1 MLLSRAIQEF
11 AKTVLKIPK
20 TRIHLREM
28 AQSKQPRFTVEQI
41 NQMQPHRLLMNVQS
55 EGLDPTG
62 DEPVLR
68 NRLIKAFHPDYDIE
82 AQATTTKRCARS
94 IPRNQAASKNS
105 PSPPKVNP
113 KVSVPKTWSRT
124 LIQNA
129 TIAKLEQGLKDAGL
143 SIECQTTR
151 RRDELKLRLR
161 NHYFPDDDNK
171 TTFEG
176 QPNELDFLKYGSVL
190 KRIPKGSRPKAAKVL
205 SQILQKIVQKND
217 NASWQS
223 LFQFAR
229 SCLGGTKRGGKKNK
243 SHATIVNK
251 RLETFTGGAQQSN
264 PTVNNKFQPSM
275 RNLVGA
281 KVSAADISGAVRIM
295 SSSDKVLPPSEEVA
309 NKLREKHPDSHIL
322 TDMPEHSETE
332 SVIIGKEDV
341 KRAIASFP
349 NGSSGGPDGLLPQHL
364 KDMTNFT
371 VGDPANTLLDDL
383 VDFFNKI
390 VLCGNVPKD
399 VLNIFF
405 GANLTALSKK
415 DNGVRPIAVGFTLRR
430 MAGKML
436 MCKVNGK
443 CETLLRPEQLG
454 VGTPKGAEAAVHA
467 IRAYVESPEN
477 KNKVLLKIDMKNAF
491 NQVRRDVILKL
502 VKEHTPEI
510 FQYVYQCYSQTTSL
524 FFGSYSEDG
533 CVIESKEGVQQ
544 GDPLGPFLYSLA
556 YRNLTKSLK
565 SELNLWYLDDGTIAD
580 DLDVVL
586 ADYKKI
592 LEAAESLGPP
602 VNPNK
607 CELYRINPESDE
619 CKDALEKFCEITEGV
634 RLIEDHELTLL
645 GAPILPEA
653 IEGVLVPKLDSLKL
667 MVSRLEE
674 IDKHDALFL
683 LRQCFAIPKMTYF
696 FRTSPCFMKPEILKS
711 YDEVI
716 KSALTDII
724 NLQFIDDKTWDQCT
738 LPVKNGGLGIRSAE
752 EVSLPAYLSSVQGSL
767 GTTHSLLPSRFIEE
781 KNEYYENA
789 CEEWFLKSGKEIL
802 PENPIYQSSW
812 DRPICEKKLEGL
824 IENADSDVDKARLK
838 AISSEGASNYLNALP
853 LPSLGL
859 KLSDAELPIVIA
871 LRLGATLC
879 QPHQCICGKDVEP
892 DGLHGLNCDK
902 QIGRTPRHTEA
913 NVLIKRALAQL
924 EIPSILE
931 PHHLIDSE
939 GRVPDGVTAFPFKQG
954 KCLTWD
960 FTCINTICDT
970 FLFQCAKQA
979 GQAAVGGEKRKKAH
993 YDDKLLKNYIFVPI
1007 AVETFG
1013 SWGPIGFKFIKDIG
1027 RKIQEKTGNKNATSH
1042 ILQGISMSVQRGN
1055 AHSIMGTLGPQRK
1068 LEDYFDIL
1076 MPREEKL

>member
-1 MLLSRAIQEF
+1 
-11 AKTVLKIPK
+11 
-20 TRIHLREM
+20 
-28 AQSKQPRFTVEQI
+28 
-41 NQMQPHRLLMNVQS
+41 
-55 EGLDPTG
+55 
-62 DEPVLR
+62 
-68 NRLIKAFHPDYDIE
+68 
-82 AQATTTKRCARS
+82 
-94 IPRNQAASKNS
+94 
-105 PSPPKVNP
+105 
-113 KVSVPKTWSRT
+113 
-124 LIQNA
+124 
-129 TIAKLEQGLKDAGL
+129 
-143 SIECQTTR
+143 
-151 RRDELKLRLR
+151 
-161 NHYFPDDDNK
+161 
-171 TTFEG
+171 
-176 QPNELDFLKYGSVL
+176 
-190 KRIPKGSRPKAAKVL
+190 
-205 SQILQKIVQKND
+205 
-217 NASWQS
+217 
-223 LFQFAR
+223 
-229 SCLGGTKRGGKKNK
+229 
-243 SHATIVNK
+243 
-251 RLETFTGGAQQSN
+251 
-264 PTVNNKFQPSM
+264 
-275 RNLVGA
+275 
-281 KVSAADISGAVRIM
+281 
-295 SSSDKVLPPSEEVA
+295 
-309 NKLREKHPDSHIL
+309 
-322 TDMPEHSETE
+322 
-332 SVIIGKEDV
+332 
-341 KRAIASFP
+341 
-349 NGSSGGPDGLLPQHL
+349 
-364 KDMTNFT
+364 
-371 VGDPANTLLDDL
+371 
-383 VDFFNKI
+383 
-390 VLCGNVPKD
+390 
-399 VLNIFF
+399 
-405 GANLTALSKK
+405 
-415 DNGVRPIAVGFTLRR
+415 
-430 MAGKML
+430 
-436 MCKVNGK
+436 
-443 CETLLRPEQLG
+443 
-454 VGTPKGAEAAVHA
+454 
-467 IRAYVESPEN
+467 
-477 KNKVLLKIDMKNAF
+477 
-491 NQVRRDVILKL
+491 
-502 VKEHTPEI
+502 
-510 FQYVYQCYSQTTSL
+510 
-524 FFGSYSEDG
+524 
-533 CVIESKEGVQQ
+533 
-544 GDPLGPFLYSLA
+544 
-556 YRNLTKSLK
+556 
-565 SELNLWYLDDGTIAD
+565 
-580 DLDVVL
+580 
-586 ADYKKI
+586 
-592 LEAAESLGPP
+592 
-602 VNPNK
+602 
-607 CELYRINPESDE
+607 
-619 CKDALEKFCEITEGV
+619 
-634 RLIEDHELTLL
+634 
-645 GAPILPEA
+645 
-653 IEGVLVPKLDSLKL
+653 
-667 MVSRLEE
+667 
-674 IDKHDALFL
+674 
-683 LRQCFAIPKMTYF
+683 
-696 FRTSPCFMKPEILKS
+696 MKPEILKS

-767 GTTHSLLPSRFIEE
+767 GTTHSLLPSRLIEV

-1076 MPREEKL
+1076 VPREENL